1 MTRKTLAVPI
11 GVFLLTAA
19 RALPAQTA
27 GAARIQVGPNVL
39 VSRDDESH
47 EHQEVQ
53 LGASATD
60 AKRLVGCS
68 MVDVGALSQR
78 KMHTASYVSNDG
90 GKSWSIGPTIPES
103 GDPVCGFGPDGAVYF
118 GAIGDSPNLDPA
130 IDWHFKLFRSDDGGS
145 RWEQKSDIVTGDRPW
160 LAFDATQGPNRGWLY
175 LTYQSRAGVLDAAEK
190 QATVSLD
197 LTHSSDRGAT
207 WTLPKAYGVI
217 NAQRLSH
224 SLPTMMA
231 TLSDGTVVISNWQ
244 NLKKRAVLDEDGPA
258 APYPGMTG
266 PPTCEISVVLV
277 DPDGWKRPK
286 TRKAADKYCAES
298 PANRTVDALAVD
310 GRSEIFK
317 DRIYI
322 AWTDL
327 RSGHAR
333 ILFASSSD
341 RGETWGKPRVVD
353 DVPPGLGHV
362 PDSFMVT
369 LAVNRDGVVGLT
381 WNDRRESP
389 DNIGYVTRFT
399 ASLDG
404 GDTWLPSVRVSEQP
418 AQFRPGGEGIAGYI
432 APGGGSGPLTLQV
445 ARVGFGG
452 AGDTA
457 GLAADADGVFHAL
470 WIDNRSGRGEIYT
483 APVTVAGTVS
493 KNGSAALAALVDVS
507 GKVAVDLKDLS
518 WDAKSQT
525 ATAEVTLRNT
535 SKETIRGRLVARVLS
550 VSSEAGVV
558 TVANADNGVAG
569 AGATFDLTSLV
580 PEGGLKPDA
589 STASKTIRF
598 QLKDVRPIRIDSAD
612 LWKAMHAPLL
622 DADLRILGEAPP
634 APAPA
639 VEKK

>member
-1 MTRKTLAVPI
+1 MLAVPLGALVLI
-11 GVFLLTAA
+11 SV

-27 GAARIQVGPNVL
+27 GAAPIRVGPNVL

-53 LGASATD
+53 LGASPTE
-60 AKRLVGCS
+60 AKRLVACT
-68 MVDVGALSQR
+68 MADVGALSQR
-78 KMHTASYVSNDG
+78 KMHAASYVSSDG
-90 GKSWSIGPTIPES
+90 GKSWTIGPTIPES

-130 IDWHFKLFRSDDGGS
+130 IDWHFKLFRSDDGGK

-160 LAFDATQGPNRGWLY
+160 LAFDATNGPNRGWLY
-175 LTYQSRAGVLDAAEK
+175 LTYQSRAGVLDSAEK

-197 LTHSSDRGAT
+197 VTHSADRGAT

-244 NLKKRAVLDEDGPA
+244 NLKKRAVADEDGPA

-266 PPTCEISVVLV
+266 PPTCEISIVLV

-286 TRKAADKYCAES
+286 THKAADKYCAES
-298 PANRTVDALAVD
+298 PTNRTVDALAVD
-310 GRSEIFK
+310 SRSETFK
-317 DRIYI
+317 DRIYL
-322 AWTDL
+322 AWTDI
-327 RSGHAR
+327 RSGRAR
-333 ILFASSSD
+333 ILFTSSSD
-341 RGETWGKPRVVD
+341 RGETWGKPRAVD
-353 DVPPGLGHV
+353 DVPPGLAHA

-369 LAVNRDGVVGLT
+369 LAVNQDGVVGLT
-381 WNDRRESP
+381 WNDRRENP

-418 AQFRPGGEGIAGYI
+418 AQFRPAGEGIAGYV
-432 APGGGSGPLTLQV
+432 APGGGGPLTLQI
-445 ARVGFGG
+445 ARVGFAG

-457 GLAADADGVFHAL
+457 GLAADAGGVFHAL
-470 WIDNRSGRGEIYT
+470 WIDNRSGRGEVYT
-483 APVTVAGTVS
+483 APVTVTGTVS
-493 KNGSAALAALVDVS
+493 KNGSPALASLVDVS
-507 GKVAVDLKDLS
+507 DKVAVDLKDLS
-518 WDAKSQT
+518 WDAKSET
-525 ATAEVTLRNT
+525 ATAEITLRNT
-535 SKETIRGRLVARVLS
+535 SKEAIRGRLVARLLS
-550 VSSEAGVV
+550 LTSEAGVA
-558 TVANADNGVAG
+558 TVASADNGVAG

-589 STASKTIRF
+589 STSSSRTIRF
-598 QLKDVRPIRIDSAD
+598 QFQGVRSIRVDSAD
-612 LWKAMHAPLL
+612 VWKAMRAPLL
-622 DADLRILGEAPP
+622 EADLRILGEAPAAPP
-634 APAPA
+634 A
-639 VEKK
+639 EKK

>member
-1 MTRKTLAVPI
+1 MTRRSLAVPI

-39 VSRDDESH
+39 VSRDDQEH

-53 LGASATD
+53 LGASPTD
-60 AKRLVGCS
+60 AKRLVACS

-78 KMHTASYVSNDG
+78 KMHTAAYVSNDG
-90 GKSWSIGPTIPES
+90 GKSWTIGPTIPES
-103 GDPVCGFGPDGAVYF
+103 GDPVCGFGPDGAAYF
-118 GAIGDSPNLDPA
+118 GAIGDSPSLDPA
-130 IDWHFKLFRSDDGGS
+130 IDWHFKLYRSEDTDKG
-145 RWEQKSDIVTGDRPW
+145 WEQKCDIVTGDRPW
-160 LAFDATQGPNRGWLY
+160 LAFDATSGPNRGWLY
-175 LTYQSRAGVLDAAEK
+175 LTYQSRAGVLDSQEK
-190 QATVSLD
+190 QLAVSLD
-197 LTHSSDRGAT
+197 LTHSADRGTT
-207 WTLPKAYGVI
+207 WSLPKAYGVI

-244 NLKKRAVLDEDGPA
+244 NLKKRAVADEDGPA

-277 DPDGWKRPK
+277 DSDGWKRPK

-310 GRSEIFK
+310 GRDETFK
-317 DRIYI
+317 DRIYL
-322 AWTDL
+322 AWTDI

-333 ILFASSSD
+333 ILFTSSSD
-341 RGETWGKPRVVD
+341 RGETWRKPRAVD

-369 LAVNRDGVVGLT
+369 LAVNKDGVVGLT
-381 WNDRRESP
+381 WNDRRENS

-418 AQFRPGGEGIAGYI
+418 AQFRPGGEGIAGYV
-432 APGGGSGPLTLQV
+432 APGGGEGPLTLQV
-445 ARVGFGG
+445 ARVGFAG

-470 WIDNRSGRGEIYT
+470 WIDNRSGRGEVYT
-483 APVTVAGTVS
+483 APVTVSGAVS
-493 KNGSAALAALVDVS
+493 KNGSPALAALVDVS
-507 GKVAVDLKDLS
+507 GRVAVDLKDLS

-550 VSSEAGVV
+550 VFSEAGVA

-569 AGATFDLTSLV
+569 AGATFDLTALV

-589 STASKTIRF
+589 STASRTIRF
-598 QLKDVRPIRIDSAD
+598 QLKDVRPIRIDSED
-612 LWKAMHAPLL
+612 VWKAMHAPLL
-622 DADLRILGEAPP
+622 DADLLILGEAPP
-634 APAPA
+634 APAA
-639 VEKK
+639 EKK

>member
-1 MTRKTLAVPI
+1 MTRKTLAIPI

-27 GAARIQVGPNVL
+27 GVARIQVGPNVL
-39 VSRDDESH
+39 VSRDDESL

-53 LGASATD
+53 LGASPTD
-60 AKRLVGCS
+60 AKRLVACS

-90 GKSWSIGPTIPES
+90 GKSWTIGPTIPES

-118 GAIGDSPNLDPA
+118 GAIGDSPSLDPA
-130 IDWHFKLFRSDDGGS
+130 IDWHFKLFRSDDAGKP
-145 RWEQKSDIVTGDRPW
+145 WEQKCDIVTGDRPW

-175 LTYQSRAGVLDAAEK
+175 LTYQSRAGVLDSAEK

-207 WTLPKAYGVI
+207 WSLPKAYGVV

-244 NLKKRAVLDEDGPA
+244 NLKKRAIADEDGPA

-298 PANRTVDALAVD
+298 PTNRTVDALAVD
-310 GRSEIFK
+310 GRSEVFK
-317 DRIYI
+317 DRIYL
-322 AWTDL
+322 AWTDI

-333 ILFASSSD
+333 ILFTSSSD
-341 RGETWGKPRVVD
+341 HGETWRKPRAVD
-353 DVPPGLGHV
+353 DAPPGLGHV

-369 LAVNRDGVVGLT
+369 LAVNKDGVVGLT
-381 WNDRRESP
+381 WNDRRENS

-418 AQFRPGGEGIAGYI
+418 AQFRPGGEGIAGYV
-432 APGGGSGPLTLQV
+432 APGGGEGPLTLQV
-445 ARVGFGG
+445 ARVGFAG

-470 WIDNRSGRGEIYT
+470 WIDNRSGRGEVYT
-483 APVTVAGTVS
+483 APVTVPGALS
-493 KNGSAALAALVDVS
+493 KNGSPALAALVDVS

-535 SKETIRGRLVARVLS
+535 SKETIRGRLVVRVLS

-598 QLKDVRPIRIDSAD
+598 QLKDVRPIRIDSGD
-612 LWKAMHAPLL
+612 VWKAMRAPLL
-622 DADLRILGEAPP
+622 DADLLILGEAPP
-634 APAPA
+634 APAA
-639 VEKK
+639 EKK